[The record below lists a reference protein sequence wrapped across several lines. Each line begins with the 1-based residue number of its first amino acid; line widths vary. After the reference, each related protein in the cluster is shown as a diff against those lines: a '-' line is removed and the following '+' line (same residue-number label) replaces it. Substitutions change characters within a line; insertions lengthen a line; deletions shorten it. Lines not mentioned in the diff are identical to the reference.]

1 VLPSHRRLK
10 QPRKDDYAIHR
21 SSHRATRSGAD
32 LAAAVLVVLGVS
44 VVSFFLT
51 FLTGDP
57 AEIML
62 PPGATAVQI
71 AKFRAEW
78 GFADPLPVQY
88 WRFLRRAIHGDFGV
102 SLQHGQSS
110 LPLIAAR
117 LPATLQLTVTAML
130 LAIVLAVP
138 LGVLAA
144 THRGGKLDLLTMGV
158 ALFGQS
164 VPNFWLAIM
173 MILLFAVSWGWLPT
187 SGRGGWTHVVMP
199 AAAIAINLMALLTRL
214 VRTTMIEVLSED
226 FVRTGRSKGLREL
239 AVVLRHALPNA
250 LIPLVTVVGL
260 QFGYILGGA
269 VVIETIFT
277 WPGVGLFTIQAIMNR
292 DYPVAAVGVAAGLV
306 AGYLGGRVGAVIMR
320 VVDLNLA
327 FPLILLALAV
337 VALLGANLRNLVIV
351 MAITTWI
358 IYARVVRG
366 LTRTLR
372 EQEFVQAVRALG
384 ARDARIIARH
394 VLPTVLAPIMVIWTL
409 EVARVILMESALSFL
424 GLGVPPPTPTWGR
437 MLAEGRDYLTL
448 AGWISIFP
456 GLAIMVTVLGINFLG
471 DGLRDLRDPRLRGQ
485 T

>member
-1 VLPSHRRLK
+1 VRAYVAARL
-10 QPRKDDYAIHR
+10 
-21 SSHRATRSGAD
+21 ATA
-32 LAAAVLVVLGVS
+32 LLVIVGVS
-44 VVSFFLT
+44 VVSFCLT

-62 PPGATAVQI
+62 PQGATAAQI
-71 AKFRAEW
+71 AKFRADW

-88 WRFLRRAIHGDFGV
+88 WRFLRRAVHGDFGV
-102 SLQHGQSS
+102 SLRHGQSS

-117 LPATLQLTVTAML
+117 LPATLQLTVTAMV
-130 LAIVLAVP
+130 LAIALAVP

-144 THRGGKLDLLTMGV
+144 THRGGKIDLLTMLV

-173 MILLFAVSWGWLPT
+173 MILLFAVSWGLLPT

-226 FVRTGRSKGLREL
+226 FVRTGRSKGLREI

-292 DYPVAAVGVAAGLV
+292 DYPVVQASVLILATAVVLINLA
-306 AGYLGGRVGAVIMR
+306 
-320 VVDLNLA
+320 VDLLY
-327 FPLILLALAV
+327 V
-337 VALLGANLRNLVIV
+337 WV
-351 MAITTWI
+351 
-358 IYARVVRG
+358 
-366 LTRTLR
+366 
-372 EQEFVQAVRALG
+372 
-384 ARDARIIARH
+384 
-394 VLPTVLAPIMVIWTL
+394 
-409 EVARVILMESALSFL
+409 
-424 GLGVPPPTPTWGR
+424 
-437 MLAEGRDYLTL
+437 
-448 AGWISIFP
+448 
-456 GLAIMVTVLGINFLG
+456 
-471 DGLRDLRDPRLRGQ
+471 DPRIRV

>member
-1 VLPSHRRLK
+1 VRTYVAARL
-10 QPRKDDYAIHR
+10 
-21 SSHRATRSGAD
+21 AT
-32 LAAAVLVVLGVS
+32 AVLVIVGVS
-44 VVSFFLT
+44 VVSFCLT

-62 PPGATAVQI
+62 PPGATAAQI
-71 AKFRAEW
+71 AKFRADW

-88 WRFLRRAIHGDFGV
+88 WRFLRRAVHGDFGV

-117 LPATLQLTVTAML
+117 LPATLQLTVTAMV
-130 LAIVLAVP
+130 LAIALAVP

-173 MILLFAVSWGWLPT
+173 MILLFAVSWGLLPT

-214 VRTTMIEVLSED
+214 VRTTMIEVLAED
-226 FVRTGRSKGLREL
+226 FVRTGRSKGLREV

-277 WPGVGLFTIQAIMNR
+277 WPGVGLFTIQAIMHR
-292 DYPVAAVGVAAGLV
+292 DYPVVQASVFILATAVVLIN
-306 AGYLGGRVGAVIMR
+306 L
-320 VVDLNLA
+320 VVDLLYVW
-327 FPLILLALAV
+327 L
-337 VALLGANLRNLVIV
+337 
-351 MAITTWI
+351 
-358 IYARVVRG
+358 
-366 LTRTLR
+366 
-372 EQEFVQAVRALG
+372 
-384 ARDARIIARH
+384 
-394 VLPTVLAPIMVIWTL
+394 
-409 EVARVILMESALSFL
+409 
-424 GLGVPPPTPTWGR
+424 
-437 MLAEGRDYLTL
+437 
-448 AGWISIFP
+448 
-456 GLAIMVTVLGINFLG
+456 
-471 DGLRDLRDPRLRGQ
+471 DPRIRV